1 MVSVIRLCVAL
12 LLAASASSALAQAP
26 EMPAVPVVEVVE
38 TALGPQVYKAH
49 AIAMHGEPK
58 FGPDFTHFDYVNPGA
73 PKGGVLRL
81 SASGTFDSFHPYIPK
96 GRSGPTGSVETL
108 LTQSADEPF
117 TMYGLI
123 AETIEWPED
132 RSWVTFTLHPEAR
145 WHDGRPITVE
155 DVIWTL
161 ETLKTKGAPIY
172 RFYYGDVERAEKVGE
187 RRVKFS
193 FTSNENR
200 ELPLIVGQMPVLPKH
215 YWETRDFE
223 STTLEPPLGSGPYR
237 VKDFEA
243 ARYIVLERVEDYWGE
258 DLPVNRGQDNFDV
271 IRYDYYL
278 DPTVIRQAVKAG
290 KVDIFSENS
299 AKEWTQSYE
308 GRALD
313 EGFLKKEQFLDKSSG
328 RLQAFYMNTR
338 RPPFDNRKLRQALAY
353 AFDFEWTNRT
363 LYYDSYLHGE
373 SFFAPTEL
381 ASSGLPQGEELEILE
396 RYRDRLPPEVFTEPY
411 KPPAT
416 DGSGWP
422 RDNLREAFRLLDEAG
437 WEVRDLK
444 MVNKETGQPLRF
456 EFMIQQQSLERV
468 LLPFQRNLARLG
480 IDMRIRF
487 VDTSQYINRLREY
500 DFDMIVFGVGQAL
513 SPGNEQRA
521 YWGSA
526 AADQPGSRNIS
537 GIKDPVVDELI
548 ELVITAPTRESLVA
562 RTRAL
567 DRVLLWG
574 HYVIPNLVSPYDRIV
589 YWDRFGMPEKVPLN
603 GPSTTYWWSDPA
615 KAAVVDNWRARTQDV
630 PSAQEDSG
638 ADNLFRLALLGI
650 LLIVAA
656 MAFRWAMRRPAS

>member
-1 MVSVIRLCVAL
+1 MVPLVRLSVAV
-12 LLAASASSALAQAP
+12 LLAVSASSALAQAP
-26 EMPAVPVVEVVE
+26 EMPAVPVVEVIE
-38 TALGPQVYKAH
+38 TAIGPQVYRAH

-58 FGPDFTHFDYVNPGA
+58 FGPDFTHFDYVNPDA

-132 RSWVTFTLHPEAR
+132 RSWVTFTLRPEAR

-161 ETLKTKGAPIY
+161 ETLRTKGRPLY

-187 RRVKFS
+187 RQVKFS
-193 FTSNENR
+193 FSSNENR

-258 DLPVNRGQDNFDV
+258 DLPVNRGQDNFDI
-271 IRYDYYL
+271 IRYDFYL
-278 DPTVIRQAVKAG
+278 DPTVIRQAVKAS
-290 KVDIFSENS
+290 KVDVFAENS

-328 RLQAFYMNTR
+328 RLQAFFMNTR

-363 LYYDSYLHGE
+363 LYYDSYLHGA

-396 RYRDRLPPEVFTEPY
+396 RYRDRLPPEVFTEAY
-411 KPPAT
+411 KPPET

-422 RDNLREAFRLLDEAG
+422 RDNLREAFRLLDAAG

-444 MVNKETGQPLRF
+444 MVNRETGQPLRF

-480 IDMRIRF
+480 IEMRIRF
-487 VDTSQYINRLREY
+487 VDTSQYINRLREF
-500 DFDMIVFGVGQAL
+500 DFDMIVFGIGQAL

-537 GIKDPVVDELI
+537 GIKDPLIDELI
-548 ELVITAPTRESLVA
+548 EQVITAPTRESLVA

-589 YWDRFGMPEKVPLN
+589 HWDRFGMPEKVPLN
-603 GPSTTYWWSDPA
+603 GPSTNYWWFDPA
-615 KAAVVDNWRARTQDV
+615 KAAVVDNWRAQTQDV
-630 PSAQEDSG
+630 PSAQDDSG
-638 ADNLFRLALLGI
+638 SDSLMRFALLGI
-650 LLIVAA
+650 LLMVAA
-656 MAFRWAMRRPAS
+656 VAFRWAMRRPAS